1 MTRPKPPLV
10 ILLVLVSVMIA
21 VYATARRSSA
31 LSSERVQAQVSG
43 EDPMTR
49 SPRAGL
55 PAPLAQSVQRQ
66 AQHQRTTVLTWSRDP
81 FIRGSAIREVS
92 GLTLTGILWDAHEP
106 LAIINGQMVHIGEE
120 IEGYHIVDIS
130 RDHVSVTDDTQT
142 FHLHITP

>member
-1 MTRPKPPLV
+1 MIRPKPPLV

-31 LSSERVQAQVSG
+31 LSNERVQAQVSG
-43 EDPMTR
+43 EDPLTR

-55 PAPLAQSVQRQ
+55 PLPAQSVQRQ
-66 AQHQRTTVLTWSRDP
+66 AQHQRATVLTWNRDP
-81 FIRGSAIREVS
+81 FIRGSAIREIS

-106 LAIINGQMVHIGEE
+106 LAIINGQMVHVGEE

-130 RDHVSVTDDTQT
+130 RDRVSVTDDTQT